1 VFSKVSRLAV
11 RPIESPIQ
19 WVLGLLP
26 WW

>member
-1 VFSKVSRLAV
+1 VSGLAV